1 MRNSMMALSEFDA
14 APRTMMLLGGTGF
27 LGTHLAARLRCAGH
41 RVLITGR
48 APTARDGSP
57 AIGLPLDDVAAIVAR
72 ARSEGVDT
80 VVHLAC
86 QLLPSSTET
95 AYAEELAEITLPMFR
110 LARELAA
117 SGIRLAFLSS
127 GGTVYGASTWPRVA
141 EHVRCQPISLYGQ
154 AKLEAELHL
163 DFLTRIS
170 GLRLL
175 IFRPSNPYGLYQPLR
190 GAQGLVSVILGR
202 MIDGTP
208 LDIWGDGLVVRDYI
222 HVDDAIDAM
231 AGLIERNA
239 EGTFNIG
246 SGVGHSLLD
255 VVRSIE
261 QVTGRSLSRRF
272 HPARAADVPRLV
284 LDVTRLAAAGLHK
297 ARSLTEGVRYYAG
310 QLGLTHDH

>member
-1 MRNSMMALSEFDA
+1 MAPSDSA
-14 APRTMMLLGGTGF
+14 VAPRTIMLLGGTGF
-27 LGTHLAARLRCAGH
+27 LGTNLAARLRRAGH
-41 RVLITGR
+41 RVLVTGR

-57 AIGLPLDDVAAIVAR
+57 AIGLPLDDVAGIVAR
-72 ARSEGVDT
+72 VRADRVDT

-86 QLLPSSTET
+86 QLLPSSTDT
-95 AYAEELAEITLPMFR
+95 AYAEELAQVTLPMFR

-117 SGIRLAFLSS
+117 SGVGLAFLSS
-127 GGTVYGASTWPRVA
+127 GGTIYGANTRPRVA
-141 EHVRCQPISLYGQ
+141 EHDRCQPISLYGQ

-163 DFLTRIS
+163 DFLARAS
-170 GLRLL
+170 GLHLL
-175 IFRPSNPYGLYQPLR
+175 IFRPSNPYGLHQPLR

-222 HVDDAIDAM
+222 HVDDAIEAM

-239 EGTFNIG
+239 KGTFNIG

-261 QVTGRSLSRRF
+261 QVTGRSLPRRF

-284 LDVTRLAAAGLHK
+284 LDVTRLAAAGLHQ
-297 ARSLTEGVRYYAG
+297 ARSLTDGVRYYAG
-310 QLGLTHDH
+310 QLGLTHDR

>member
-1 MRNSMMALSEFDA
+1 MMASSDTAA
-14 APRTMMLLGGTGF
+14 APRTIMLLGGTGF
-27 LGTHLAARLRCAGH
+27 LGTNLAARLRRAGH
-41 RVLITGR
+41 RVLVTGR

-57 AIGLPLDDVAAIVAR
+57 AIGLPLEDVAAIVAR
-72 ARSEGVDT
+72 VRAEGVDT

-86 QLLPSSTET
+86 QLLPSSTDT
-95 AYAEELAEITLPMFR
+95 AYAEELAQVTLPMFR

-117 SGIRLAFLSS
+117 NGVGLAFLSS
-127 GGTVYGASTWPRVA
+127 GGTIYGASTRPRMA
-141 EHVRCQPISLYGQ
+141 EHDRCQPISLYGQ

-163 DFLTRIS
+163 DFLARSS

-175 IFRPSNPYGLYQPLR
+175 IFRPSNPYGLHQPLR

-222 HVDDAIDAM
+222 HVDDAIDSM

-261 QVTGRSLSRRF
+261 EVTGRSLPRRF

-284 LDVTRLAAAGLHK
+284 LDVTRLAAAGLHQ
-297 ARSLTEGVRYYAG
+297 ARSLTEGVRDYAG
-310 QLGLTHDH
+310 QLGLTHDR